1 METIPFLEWS
11 DNGRWLLQNRIV
23 REALVMVSLSEEF
36 SGRDLLC
43 EKSEGNLNGQET
55 VTQF

>member
-1 METIPFLEWS
+1 METIPLLEWS
-11 DNGRWLLQNRIV
+11 DNGRWLLQNSII
-23 REALVMVSLSEEF
+23 RENSSSLSEEF